1 MNETYVFFF
10 HMINLDILKGV
21 NPCANFIIRG
31 CHSIWNDC
39 LYIVHFLTSISNATQ
54 IRVGSFNG
62 DYEHVTNEI
71 DAAERS
77 NAEAKKLVEE
87 QREMLKQSRVEAQ
100 ELIERAKK
108 QAVDQK
114 DAIVAAAKEE
124 AESIKAS
131 AVQEIQREK
140 EQAIAALQE
149 QVASLSVQIASK
161 VIEKELKEEDQVK
174 LIRDYI
180 KEVGEAR

>member
-1 MNETYVFFF
+1 MPTLLLGAAIPFGTIAYT
-10 HMINLDILKGV
+10 L
-21 NPCANFIIRG
+21 FI
-31 CHSIWNDC
+31 
-39 LYIVHFLTSISNATQ
+39 FLLLLVMLRKFAWGPLMGIMKE
-54 IRVGSFNG
+54 RE
-62 DYEHVTNEI
+62 EHVANEI
-71 DAAERS
+71 DAAERN

-114 DAIVAAAKEE
+114 DVIVAAAKEE

-161 VIEKELKEEDQVK
+161 VIEKELKEDQVK

>member
-1 MNETYVFFF
+1 MPTLLLGASIPFGTIAYT
-10 HMINLDILKGV
+10 L
-21 NPCANFIIRG
+21 FI
-31 CHSIWNDC
+31 
-39 LYIVHFLTSISNATQ
+39 FLLLLVMLRKFAWGPLMGIMKE
-54 IRVGSFNG
+54 RE
-62 DYEHVTNEI
+62 EHVANEI
-71 DAAERS
+71 DAAERN

-114 DAIVAAAKEE
+114 DVIVAAAKEE

-140 EQAIAALQE
+140 SKQLLLYKNK
-149 QVASLSVQIASK
+149 SLLYLFK
-161 VIEKELKEEDQVK
+161 LLLK
-174 LIRDYI
+174 RI
-180 KEVGEAR
+180 KRRRSSEVNSRLY

>member
-1 MNETYVFFF
+1 MPT
-10 HMINLDILKGV
+10 LLLGV
-21 NPCANFIIRG
+21 AIPFGTIAYTLFI
-31 CHSIWNDC
+31 
-39 LYIVHFLTSISNATQ
+39 FLLLLVMLRKFAWGPLMGIMKE
-54 IRVGSFNG
+54 RE
-62 DYEHVTNEI
+62 EHVTNEI

-114 DAIVAAAKEE
+114 DVIVAAAKEE

-140 EQAIAALQE
+140 SKQL
-149 QVASLSVQIASK
+149 SLYK
-161 VIEKELKEEDQVK
+161 NKLLLYLFKLLLK
-174 LIRDYI
+174 
-180 KEVGEAR
+180 

>member
-1 MNETYVFFF
+1 
-10 HMINLDILKGV
+10 MINLDILKGV

-54 IRVGSFNG
+54 IRVPLMGIMKERE
-62 DYEHVTNEI
+62 EHVTNEI

-100 ELIERAKK
+100 ELIERAKN
-108 QAVDQK
+108 
-114 DAIVAAAKEE
+114 
-124 AESIKAS
+124 
-131 AVQEIQREK
+131 
-140 EQAIAALQE
+140 
-149 QVASLSVQIASK
+149 
-161 VIEKELKEEDQVK
+161 K
-174 LIRDYI
+174 L
-180 KEVGEAR
+180 

>member
-1 MNETYVFFF
+1 MPTLLLGASIPFGTIAYTLFIF
-10 HMINLDILKGV
+10 LILLVMLRKFAWG
-21 NPCANFIIRG
+21 PLMGIMKERE
-31 CHSIWNDC
+31 
-39 LYIVHFLTSISNATQ
+39 
-54 IRVGSFNG
+54 
-62 DYEHVTNEI
+62 EHVTNEI

-114 DAIVAAAKEE
+114 DVIVAAAKEE

>member
-1 MNETYVFFF
+1 M
-10 HMINLDILKGV
+10 
-21 NPCANFIIRG
+21 FI
-31 CHSIWNDC
+31 
-39 LYIVHFLTSISNATQ
+39 FLLLLVMLRKFAWGPLMGIMKE
-54 IRVGSFNG
+54 RE
-62 DYEHVTNEI
+62 EHVTNEI

-114 DAIVAAAKEE
+114 DVIVAAAKEE
-124 AESIKAS
+124 AESIKTS

-149 QVASLSVQIASK
+149 QVASLSVHIASK

>member
-1 MNETYVFFF
+1 MPTLLLGAAIPFGTIAYT
-10 HMINLDILKGV
+10 L
-21 NPCANFIIRG
+21 FI
-31 CHSIWNDC
+31 
-39 LYIVHFLTSISNATQ
+39 FLLLLVMLRKFAWGPLMGIMKE
-54 IRVGSFNG
+54 RE
-62 DYEHVTNEI
+62 EHVTNEI

-140 EQAIAALQE
+140 
-149 QVASLSVQIASK
+149 SK
-161 VIEKELKEEDQVK
+161 RLLLYKNKLLLYLFKLLLK
-174 LIRDYI
+174 
-180 KEVGEAR
+180 

>member
-1 MNETYVFFF
+1 MPTLLLGAAIPFGTIAYT
-10 HMINLDILKGV
+10 L
-21 NPCANFIIRG
+21 FI
-31 CHSIWNDC
+31 
-39 LYIVHFLTSISNATQ
+39 FLLLLVMLRKFAWGPLMGIMKE
-54 IRVGSFNG
+54 RE
-62 DYEHVTNEI
+62 EHVTNEI

-114 DAIVAAAKEE
+114 DVIVAAAKEE

-161 VIEKELKEEDQVK
+161 VIEKELKKKIK
-174 LIRDYI
+174 LS
-180 KEVGEAR
+180 

>member
-1 MNETYVFFF
+1 MPT
-10 HMINLDILKGV
+10 LLLGV
-21 NPCANFIIRG
+21 AIPFGTIAYTLFI
-31 CHSIWNDC
+31 
-39 LYIVHFLTSISNATQ
+39 FLLLLVMLRKFAWGPLMGIMKE
-54 IRVGSFNG
+54 RE
-62 DYEHVTNEI
+62 EHVTNEI

-108 QAVDQK
+108 TSCRSK
-114 DAIVAAAKEE
+114 KMLLLLPAKEE

-140 EQAIAALQE
+140 EQAIVALQE

-161 VIEKELKEEDQVK
+161 VIEK
-174 LIRDYI
+174 RI
-180 KEVGEAR
+180 KRRRSSEVNSRLY

>member
-1 MNETYVFFF
+1 MNETYVFF

-21 NPCANFIIRG
+21 NPCANFIIRSF
-31 CHSIWNDC
+31 HSIWNDC

-54 IRVGSFNG
+54 ICVGSFNG
-62 DYEHVTNEI
+62 IMKEREEHVANEI
-71 DAAERS
+71 DAAERN

-114 DAIVAAAKEE
+114 DVIVAAAKEE

-140 EQAIAALQE
+140 
-149 QVASLSVQIASK
+149 SK
-161 VIEKELKEEDQVK
+161 RLLLYRTSRFFICSNCF
-174 LIRDYI
+174 
-180 KEVGEAR
+180 

>member
-1 MNETYVFFF
+1 MPT
-10 HMINLDILKGV
+10 LLLGV
-21 NPCANFIIRG
+21 AIPFGTIAYTLFI
-31 CHSIWNDC
+31 
-39 LYIVHFLTSISNATQ
+39 FLLLLVMLRKFAWGPLMGIMKE
-54 IRVGSFNG
+54 RE
-62 DYEHVTNEI
+62 EHVTNEI

-114 DAIVAAAKEE
+114 DVIAFAKEE

-140 EQAIAALQE
+140 SKQFFALQE

>member
-1 MNETYVFFF
+1 MPTLLLGASIPFGTIAYT
-10 HMINLDILKGV
+10 L
-21 NPCANFIIRG
+21 FI
-31 CHSIWNDC
+31 
-39 LYIVHFLTSISNATQ
+39 FLLLLVMLRKFACIPLMG
-54 IRVGSFNG
+54 IMKERE
-62 DYEHVTNEI
+62 EHVANEI
-71 DAAERS
+71 DAAERN

-114 DAIVAAAKEE
+114 DVIVAAKEE

-140 EQAIAALQE
+140 SKQLPLYKNK
-149 QVASLSVQIASK
+149 SLLYLFK
-161 VIEKELKEEDQVK
+161 LLLK
-174 LIRDYI
+174 
-180 KEVGEAR
+180 

>member
-1 MNETYVFFF
+1 MPTLLLGAAIPFGTIAYT
-10 HMINLDILKGV
+10 L
-21 NPCANFIIRG
+21 FI
-31 CHSIWNDC
+31 
-39 LYIVHFLTSISNATQ
+39 FLLLLVMLRKFAWGPLMGIMKE
-54 IRVGSFNG
+54 RE
-62 DYEHVTNEI
+62 EHVTNEI

-180 KEVGEAR
+180 KAVGEAR

>member
-1 MNETYVFFF
+1 MPTLLLGAAIPFGTIAYTLFIF
-10 HMINLDILKGV
+10 LILLVMLRKFAWG
-21 NPCANFIIRG
+21 PLMGIMKERE
-31 CHSIWNDC
+31 
-39 LYIVHFLTSISNATQ
+39 
-54 IRVGSFNG
+54 
-62 DYEHVTNEI
+62 EHVTNEI

-114 DAIVAAAKEE
+114 DVIVAAAKEE

-140 EQAIAALQE
+140 SKRLLLYKNK
-149 QVASLSVQIASK
+149 SLLYLFK
-161 VIEKELKEEDQVK
+161 LLLK
-174 LIRDYI
+174 
-180 KEVGEAR
+180 

>member
-1 MNETYVFFF
+1 MPTLILGAAIPFGTIAYTLLVF
-10 HMINLDILKGV
+10 LILLVMLRKFAWG
-21 NPCANFIIRG
+21 PLMGIMKERE
-31 CHSIWNDC
+31 
-39 LYIVHFLTSISNATQ
+39 
-54 IRVGSFNG
+54 
-62 DYEHVTNEI
+62 EHVANEI
-71 DAAERS
+71 DAAEQN

-114 DAIVAAAKEE
+114 DVIVAAAKEE

>member
-1 MNETYVFFF
+1 MLGAAIPFGTIAYTLVVF
-10 HMINLDILKGV
+10 LILLVMLRKFAWG
-21 NPCANFIIRG
+21 PLMGIMKERE
-31 CHSIWNDC
+31 
-39 LYIVHFLTSISNATQ
+39 
-54 IRVGSFNG
+54 
-62 DYEHVTNEI
+62 EHVASEI
-71 DAAERS
+71 DAAEQ
-77 NAEAKKLVEE
+77 NHAEAKKLVEE

-108 QAVDQK
+108 QAEDQK
-114 DAIVAAAKEE
+114 DGIVAAAKEE

>member
-1 MNETYVFFF
+1 MPTLLLGAAAVPYGTVLYTLVVF
-10 HMINLDILKGV
+10 LILLALLRKYAFGPLMGIMKERE
-21 NPCANFIIRG
+21 N
-31 CHSIWNDC
+31 H
-39 LYIVHFLTSISNATQ
+39 IS
-54 IRVGSFNG
+54 S
-62 DYEHVTNEI
+62 EI
-71 DAAERS
+71 DAAEKN
-77 NAEAKKLVEE
+77 NAETKKLVEE

-108 QAVDQK
+108 QAEDQK
-114 DAIVAAAKEE
+114 ESIIAAAKEE
-124 AESIKAS
+124 AVSIKES

-140 EQAIAALQE
+140 EHAIAALQE

-161 VIEKELKEEDQVK
+161 VMQKELKEEDQVQ

>member
-1 MNETYVFFF
+1 MPTLILGAAIPFGTIAYTLVVF
-10 HMINLDILKGV
+10 LILLIMLRKFAWG
-21 NPCANFIIRG
+21 PLMGIMKERE
-31 CHSIWNDC
+31 
-39 LYIVHFLTSISNATQ
+39 
-54 IRVGSFNG
+54 
-62 DYEHVTNEI
+62 EHVASEI
-71 DAAERS
+71 DAAEQS

-108 QAVDQK
+108 QAEDQK
-114 DAIVAAAKEE
+114 DVIVAAAKEE

>member
-1 MNETYVFFF
+1 VPTLILGAAIPFGTIAYTLLVF
-10 HMINLDILKGV
+10 LILLIMLRKFAWG
-21 NPCANFIIRG
+21 PLMGIMKERE
-31 CHSIWNDC
+31 
-39 LYIVHFLTSISNATQ
+39 
-54 IRVGSFNG
+54 
-62 DYEHVTNEI
+62 EHVASEI
-71 DAAERS
+71 DAAEK
-77 NAEAKKLVEE
+77 NNVEAKKLVEE

-108 QAVDQK
+108 QAEDQK
-114 DAIVAAAKEE
+114 DVIVAAAKEE

-140 EQAIAALQE
+140 EHAIAALQE

>member
-1 MNETYVFFF
+1 MERLLI
-10 HMINLDILKGV
+10 H
-21 NPCANFIIRG
+21 C
-31 CHSIWNDC
+31 S
-39 LYIVHFLTSISNATQ
+39 FLTISNATQ
-54 IRVGSFNG
+54 ICVGPLMG
-62 DYEHVTNEI
+62 IMKEREEHVANEI
-71 DAAERS
+71 DAAERN

-114 DAIVAAAKEE
+114 DVIVAAAKEE

-140 EQAIAALQE
+140 SKQLLLYKNK
-149 QVASLSVQIASK
+149 SLLYLFK
-161 VIEKELKEEDQVK
+161 LLLK
-174 LIRDYI
+174 
-180 KEVGEAR
+180 

>member
-1 MNETYVFFF
+1 MGIMKE
-10 HMINLDILKGV
+10 
-21 NPCANFIIRG
+21 RE
-31 CHSIWNDC
+31 
-39 LYIVHFLTSISNATQ
+39 
-54 IRVGSFNG
+54 
-62 DYEHVTNEI
+62 EHVANEI
-71 DAAERS
+71 DAAERN

-114 DAIVAAAKEE
+114 DVIVAAAKEE

-140 EQAIAALQE
+140 SKQLLLYKNK
-149 QVASLSVQIASK
+149 SLLYLFK
-161 VIEKELKEEDQVK
+161 LLLK
-174 LIRDYI
+174 
-180 KEVGEAR
+180 

>member
-1 MNETYVFFF
+1 MPTLILGAAIPFGTIAYTLLVF
-10 HMINLDILKGV
+10 LILLIMLRKFAWG
-21 NPCANFIIRG
+21 PLMGIMKERE
-31 CHSIWNDC
+31 
-39 LYIVHFLTSISNATQ
+39 
-54 IRVGSFNG
+54 
-62 DYEHVTNEI
+62 EHVASEI
-71 DAAERS
+71 DAAEQN

-87 QREMLKQSRVEAQ
+87 QREMLKQSRIEAQ

-108 QAVDQK
+108 QAEDQK
-114 DAIVAAAKEE
+114 DVIVAAAKEE

-140 EQAIAALQE
+140 EHAITALQE